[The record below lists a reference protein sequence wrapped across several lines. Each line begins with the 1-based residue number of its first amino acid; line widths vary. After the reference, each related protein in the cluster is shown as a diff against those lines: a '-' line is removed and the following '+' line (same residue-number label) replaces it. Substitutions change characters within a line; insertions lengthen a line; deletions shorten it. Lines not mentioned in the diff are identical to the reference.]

1 MKGYNQLGGLLGGLM
16 AEGYPGGPGLPI
28 YGPRGKNRLDMTGWT
43 QPPQGF
49 QLPPGNMPPPVNYM
63 GNPGAGMQMGGL
75 KAYGDGPP
83 PVPGGPITAPPGGGG
98 MPPGPPG
105 GGMPPGGPG
114 SPSAPPS
121 GPGGLPAGT
130 TRPMANQPYGPPPS
144 PQPGQI
150 GWGVGTNNYI
160 PQMSPAAMNYIQQQM
175 YGISS
180 SGLPLGTYGGNPAP
194 WAGQVDP
201 NNYLASIGQLSG
213 NPFGG

>member
-16 AEGYPGGPGLPI
+16 AEGYPGGPGSPT
-28 YGPRGKNRLDMTGWT
+28 YSQNPKNRNRLDLSGFAS
-43 QPPQGF
+43 PQGF

-63 GNPGAGMQMGGL
+63 GAPSQPGGL

-150 GWGVGTNNYI
+150 GWGVGTQNYI